1 MGHRRTIARCGARAE
16 PASRPEPREAGAKR
30 SERLDAAEHVRK
42 DELSDDAVRGCQRG
56 VGRGRR
62 CRAPPGLTLELFQPP
77 APKRVRRQTA
87 LDISPDDLRGKSLDD
102 ALIFIA
108 ERNAGVLPST
118 AARELLVDAGVLVGS
133 QVGNT
138 LWNAL
143 DRSERFERESK
154 GRYRLVDD
162 LHDPVRLVS

>member
-1 MGHRRTIARCGARAE
+1 MPDISADTIRAKVESLAR
-16 PASRPEPREAGAKR
+16 KI
-30 SERLDAAEHVRK
+30 ERLQDALTTAQQEHAA
-42 DELSDDAVRGCQRG
+42 LL
-56 VGRGRR
+56 
-62 CRAPPGLTLELFQPP
+62 LTLGLFQPP
-77 APKRVRRQTA
+77 APKRTRRQTA

-102 ALIFIA
+102 ALILIA

-118 AARELLVDAGVLVGS
+118 AARELLVDAGVLVGL

-143 DRSERFERESK
+143 DRSERFVRESK

-162 LHDPVRLVS
+162 ADEAELDAIAAERHAERQQRWDGTGSVRRVS